1 MKIFLDPQIF
11 YSQKFGGIS
20 RIFAEFWCRCN
31 ERDDI
36 EIICPL
42 FYSENLHLREYNL
55 QPKRFSFLFDKNY
68 PGKKYVNAILKRINR
83 QKTYSHLRKNN
94 FDLFICTYYNPYFL
108 NRLYNKPFVLTV
120 FDMIYEIFPVY
131 FPGEEK
137 LKTNKK
143 LLCEKSSKIV
153 AISAS
158 TKKDILHFYP
168 AINDAKVKVI
178 HLSQSINTKETVM
191 LNWLP
196 EKYVLF
202 IGKREFYKQ
211 FDTLLKAMLPVFK
224 IDADI
229 KIVCAGGGAL
239 NVAEKEN
246 LKSLN
251 LTDKI
256 IQQSF
261 YDNEL
266 NTIYKNAAVFVF
278 PSEYEGFGIPAL
290 EAMACGC
297 PVILSNTS
305 SLPEIAED
313 AVLYFEPNNTA
324 ALSEAIIKILQD
336 NNLKNSLIT
345 KGYGQ
350 VEKFSWDKM
359 TNEYLETAKEI
370 LNSAI

>member
-1 MKIFLDPQIF
+1 MSFFVEADMATILL
-11 YSQKFGGIS
+11 
-20 RIFAEFWCRCN
+20 
-31 ERDDI
+31 
-36 EIICPL
+36 L
-42 FYSENLHLREYNL
+42 FSH
-55 QPKRFSFLFDKNY
+55 KSFLLVFNFSS
-68 PGKKYVNAILKRINR
+68 PG
-83 QKTYSHLRKNN
+83 
-94 FDLFICTYYNPYFL
+94 
-108 NRLYNKPFVLTV
+108 
-120 FDMIYEIFPVY
+120 
-131 FPGEEK
+131 
-137 LKTNKK
+137 
-143 LLCEKSSKIV
+143 
-153 AISAS
+153 
-158 TKKDILHFYP
+158 
-168 AINDAKVKVI
+168 
-178 HLSQSINTKETVM
+178 
-191 LNWLP
+191 
-196 EKYVLF
+196 
-202 IGKREFYKQ
+202 
-211 FDTLLKAMLPVFK
+211 
-224 IDADI
+224 
-229 KIVCAGGGAL
+229 
-239 NVAEKEN
+239 KEN
-246 LKSLN
+246 LNSLN

-345 KGYGQ
+345 KGYWQ

>member
-20 RIFAEFWCRCN
+20 RIFAEFWSRCN

-55 QPKRFSFLFDKNY
+55 QPKRFTFLFDKNY
-68 PGKKYVNAILKRINR
+68 PGKKYINAILKRINR
-83 QKTYSHLRKNN
+83 QKTYLYLRKNN
-94 FDLFICTYYNPYFL
+94 FDLFVCTYFNPYFL
-108 NRLYNKPFVLTV
+108 NRLHNKPFVLTV
-120 FDMIYEIFPVY
+120 FDMIYEIFPAY
-131 FPGEEK
+131 FPGEET
-137 LKTNKK
+137 LKANKK
-143 LLCEKSSKIV
+143 LLCEKSNRII

-158 TKKDILHFYP
+158 TKKDIIHFYP
-168 AINDAKVKVI
+168 GIADEKIKVI
-178 HLSQSINTKETVM
+178 HLSQSINTNETAT

-202 IGKREFYKQ
+202 IGKRELYKQ
-211 FDTLLKAMLPVFK
+211 FATLLKAMTPVFA
-224 IDADI
+224 IDANI
-229 KIVCAGGGAL
+229 KIVCAGGGSL
-239 NVAEKEN
+239 TVAETEN
-246 LKSLN
+246 LKSLH

-256 IQQSF
+256 IQKSF

-266 NTIYKNAAVFVF
+266 NTIYKKAAAFVF

-305 SLPEIAED
+305 SLPEIAGD
-313 AVLYFEPNNTA
+313 AALYFEPNDTT
-324 ALSEAIIKILQD
+324 ALSEAIIKILND
-336 NNLKNSLIT
+336 RNLKDALIK
-345 KGYGQ
+345 KGYQQ

-359 TNEYLETAKEI
+359 TDEYLETAKEV